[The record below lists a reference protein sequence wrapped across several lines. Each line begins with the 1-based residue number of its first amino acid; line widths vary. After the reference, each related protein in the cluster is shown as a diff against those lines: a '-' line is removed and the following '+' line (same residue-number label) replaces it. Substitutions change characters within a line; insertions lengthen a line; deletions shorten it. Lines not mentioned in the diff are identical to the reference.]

1 MPSNMVTKFEHR
13 TQPLLSRR
21 LFIQRLIKHGLIGA
35 LVVGFSLGIGI
46 VGYHWIAGF
55 SWVDSLLNAS
65 MLLGGMGPV
74 GNLPNDSAKIF
85 ASLYALYAGM
95 AFLVLTG
102 LLLAPI
108 LHRVLH
114 RFHWDAEQGARRK

>member
-1 MPSNMVTKFEHR
+1 MVTKFEHR